1 MAFFLIIALIAVPIM
16 EIAVFIEVGE
26 WAGLWPTLAAV
37 IATAVIGGA
46 MLRIQGLV
54 TLHRAMAA
62 LERQELPVAEIFDGI
77 ALLLAGALLL
87 TPGFVTDGVGML
99 LLIPPVRALLR
110 SQIWR
115 YLTTYG
121 RTRVWVDGEAIDPDD
136 YHGKSN
142 RRGPI
147 IDGEF
152 EEIRPDARHQPA
164 TPRVRPPDR

>member
-1 MAFFLIIALIAVPIM
+1 MALFLIIVLIAVPIV

-37 IATAVIGGA
+37 IATAVIGGV
-46 MLRIQGLV
+46 MLRIQGLG

-62 LERQELPVAEIFDGI
+62 VERQELPVAEMFDGA

-99 LLIPPVRALLR
+99 LLMPPVRVMLR
-110 SQIWR
+110 SFLWR
-115 YLTTYG
+115 YLTTHG
-121 RTRVWVDGEAIDPDD
+121 RTRVWVDGETIDPDD
-136 YHGKSN
+136 RQGGGD
-142 RRGPI
+142 GPV

-152 EEIRPDARHQPA
+152 EE
-164 TPRVRPPDR
+164 VRPGDKDRPSHPPLRPPER